1 MLKDESIMP
10 IGKYKGRQ
18 MTDVPASY
26 LLVLLDERL
35 VRKDSDVGNY
45 IIRNLETLRL
55 QAKNESKG
63 IF

>member
-1 MLKDESIMP
+1 MLKDESLMP
-10 IGKYKGRQ
+10 IGIYKGRQ
-18 MTDVPASY
+18 MTDVPANY
-26 LLVLLDERL
+26 LVYLLDERL